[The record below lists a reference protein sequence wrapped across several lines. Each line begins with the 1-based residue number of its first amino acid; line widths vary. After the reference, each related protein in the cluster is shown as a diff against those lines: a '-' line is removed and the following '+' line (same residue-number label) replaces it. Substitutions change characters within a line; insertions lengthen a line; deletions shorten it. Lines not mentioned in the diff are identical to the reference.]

1 MSKDISIASLSIVM
15 VLWNRP
21 YLEAENALLSL
32 RNQTVQPAE
41 IIMVDGNAKQ
51 NMNLLALCEEYGAQV
66 LWHPMP
72 AFSFSK
78 MMNYGIKRTLET
90 SHFVLTTCPEMLFGK
105 CAIEKVMQLAS
116 DATIV
121 LSPCGFL
128 PPGIKIQ
135 SAKRAMESHL
145 ELSTH
150 VLPYPPI
157 AVSGGTLICISRAWW
172 HAVRGYDVTRPFNYT
187 DSVVSHRA
195 KLSGLV
201 EVAIKW
207 DDVCS
212 RILHPYHD
220 ISPLYYSLGGGW
232 PNPYET
238 NPVRN
243 DENWGN

>member
-1 MSKDISIASLSIVM
+1 MPKDISIASLSIVM
-15 VLWNRP
+15 ISWNRP
-21 YLEAENALLSL
+21 YIEAENALLSL

-41 IIMVDGNAKQ
+41 IIMVDCNVKQ
-51 NMNLLALCEEYGAQV
+51 DMNLLTLCEEYGTRV
-66 LWHPMP
+66 LWHPMET
-72 AFSFSK
+72 FSLAKGF
-78 MMNYGIKRTLET
+78 NYGIKRTLET

-105 CAIEKVMQLAS
+105 RVIEKVMQLAS

-121 LSPCGFL
+121 LAPCGFL
-128 PPGIKIQ
+128 PASVKIQ
-135 SAKRAMESHL
+135 SAKQVMESHL
-145 ELSTH
+145 DLSMR
-150 VLPYPPI
+150 VAPYPPEL
-157 AVSGGTLICISRAWW
+157 VSGGTIICISRSWW
-172 HAVRGYDVTRPFNYT
+172 HSVRGYDITRPFNYT

-195 KLSGLV
+195 TMSGLV